1 MRKTF
6 FATVALF
13 AAAGIVRAADTTYP
27 DITHEELVKAL
38 QSRTVTLLDANGT
51 ETYKEGH
58 IPSAINFEQSE
69 KSLGS
74 LLPADKNALIVAYC
88 GNEQCSAYQRAAK
101 AASALGYTN
110 VKHYAKGIV
119 GWKASGAKVAAGVAP
134 AADSTFPDITH
145 DELVK
150 ALQTKSA
157 TLLDANGSETYKEG
171 HIPTAI
177 DFEQAEK
184 CLASLLPADKNALI
198 VAYCGNEQ
206 CTAYRR
212 AAKAA
217 SELGYTNV
225 KHYAKGIVGWK
236 SSGAKVEAAK

>member
-1 MRKTF
+1 MSRTF
-6 FATVALF
+6 AFTIALF
-13 AAAGIVRAADTTYP
+13 AAIGIVRAADTTYP
-27 DITHEELVKAL
+27 DITH
-38 QSRTVTLLDANGT
+38 
-51 ETYKEGH
+51 
-58 IPSAINFEQSE
+58 
-69 KSLGS
+69 
-74 LLPADKNALIVAYC
+74 
-88 GNEQCSAYQRAAK
+88 
-101 AASALGYTN
+101 
-110 VKHYAKGIV
+110 
-119 GWKASGAKVAAGVAP
+119 
-134 AADSTFPDITH
+134 

-150 ALQTKSA
+150 ALQAKSV

-177 DFEQAEK
+177 DFERAEKSLASALPADKNALVVACGNEQCNAYRRAAKAASELGYTNVKHYAKGIMGWKASGAKVAVGVARTSDSTYPDITHDELVKALETKCVTVLDVNGSESYKAGHIPTAIDFEQAEK
-184 CLASLLPADKNALI
+184 NLASALPADKNALI

-236 SSGAKVEAAK
+236 ASAAKVEAAN

>member
-1 MRKTF
+1 MRKTI
-6 FATVALF
+6 FATIALF
-13 AAAGIVRAADTTYP
+13 AAAGIVRADDTTYP
-27 DITHEELVKAL
+27 DITHDELVKAL
-38 QSRTVTLLDANGT
+38 QTKSVTLLDANGT
-51 ETYKEGH
+51 ESYKQGH
-58 IPSAINFEQSE
+58 IPTAINFEESE
-69 KSLGS
+69 KSLAS

-88 GNEQCSAYQRAAK
+88 ANEQCRAYGQAAK
-101 AASALGYTN
+101 AASELGYTN
-110 VKHYAKGIV
+110 VKHYAKGIM
-119 GWKASGAKVAAGVAP
+119 GWKASGAKVALGVAP
-134 AADSTFPDITH
+134 VAETTFPDITH

-157 TLLDANGSETYKEG
+157 TLLDANGTETFKEG

-184 CLASLLPADKNALI
+184 SLASLLPADKNALI

-206 CTAYRR
+206 CSAYRR
-212 AAKAA
+212 AAIAA

-236 SSGAKVEAAK
+236 ASGAKVEAAK